1 MVSPTAARRGA
12 RRPQGGRR
20 RERISRVERAYR
32 EIRARI
38 LDNVWAPGHQVLEAA
53 LADELGISRTP
64 VRSALIRLHDEGL
77 VELVPRHGMRVL
89 PLSAQDMRELYE
101 VLTAL
106 ESTAAELAAR
116 RRPPAAA
123 LRPLERATRDMAR
136 ALDADDLGG
145 WAEADARFHRHL
157 VELSGNAL
165 LVQAVLRYAD
175 RVHRAR
181 LLTLRLRPRPDA
193 STREHTALVERI
205 RAGDEAGAYAANR
218 RHRERAS
225 RELVEIFERFQ
236 LHGV

>member
-1 MVSPTAARRGA
+1 MVKRAAARRRAGD
-12 RRPQGGRR
+12 GG
-20 RERISRVERAYR
+20 SRVELAYR

-38 LDNVWAPGHQVLEAA
+38 LDNAWPPGHQVLEAA
-53 LADELGISRTP
+53 LAATLGISRTP
-64 VRSALIRLHDEGL
+64 VRTALIRLHDEGL

-116 RRPPAAA
+116 RRPAAA
-123 LRPLERATRDMAR
+123 ELRPLERATRDMAR
-136 ALDADDLGG
+136 ALDADDLAA
-145 WAEADARFHRHL
+145 WAAADARFHRHL

-165 LVQAVLRYAD
+165 LAKAVLRYAD

-181 LLTLRLRPRPDA
+181 LFTLRLRPRPLA
-193 STREHTALVERI
+193 STREHQALVERI
-205 RAGDEAGAYAANR
+205 RAGDAAGAHAANR
-218 RHRERAS
+218 AHRERAS

-236 LHGV
+236 LQQI